1 MKAIQI
7 TAPSDMKVVDI
18 EKPVVKSGEVLVKIK
33 YVGFCGSDL
42 NTFLGRNPMVKLPVI
57 PGHEV
62 GAVIEETGEN
72 VPGSLKPGMNV
83 TINPYTNCGKCAS
96 CRNGRVNACEHNE
109 TLGVQRNGAMCEY
122 LVLPWNKII
131 PANKISPRD
140 CALIE
145 PMSVG
150 FHAVS
155 RAQVSDIDIVM
166 VIGCGMIGMGA
177 IVRASLRGSMVIA
190 IDLDDEKLELAKRVG
205 AHFTINSMTENVH
218 QRLMEITEGY
228 GPDVVIEAVGS
239 PSTYIMAVNE
249 VGFTGR
255 VVCIGYAKSE
265 VSFQTKYFVQKE
277 LDIRG
282 SRNALPADFRA
293 VIRYMEQGTCPKDEL
308 ISKVTTPESALQT
321 MQEWAAAPGKVF
333 RILVEF

>member
-1 MKAIQI
+1 MKAVQI
-7 TAPSDMKVVDI
+7 TAPLQMQVVDTAMP
-18 EKPVVKSGEVLVKIK
+18 ELHAGEVLVKIK

-42 NTFLGRNPMVKLPVI
+42 NTYLGRNPMVKLPVI

-62 GAVIEETGEN
+62 GAVIENIGPG
-72 VPGSLKPGMNV
+72 VPEGFAKGMSV
-83 TINPYTNCGKCAS
+83 TLNPYTNCGKCAS

-109 TLGVQRNGAMCEY
+109 TLGVQRNGVMCEY
-122 LVLPWNKII
+122 AVVPWTKII
-131 PANKISPRD
+131 PAESIQPRD

-155 RAQVSDIDIVM
+155 RAQVVDNEWVM
-166 VIGCGMIGMGA
+166 VIGCGMVGMGA
-177 IVRASLRGSMVIA
+177 IVRASLRGATVIA
-190 IDLDDEKLELAKRVG
+190 IDLDDEKLALAHKIG
-205 AHFTINSMTENVH
+205 AAYTINSATEDVH
-218 QRLMEITEGY
+218 ARVQQLTG
-228 GPDVVIEAVGS
+228 GLGADVVIEAVGS
-239 PSTYIMAVNE
+239 PATYVMAVDE

-255 VVCIGYAKSE
+255 VICIGYAKSGVE
-265 VSFQTKYFVQKE
+265 FQTKYFVQKE

-293 VIRYMEQGTCPKDEL
+293 VIRYMQSGRCPSEAL
-308 ISKVTTPESALQT
+308 ISAVVPPEKAAEA
-321 MQEWAAAPGKVF
+321 MQQWAAAPGKVF